1 MMYALTK
8 AVAGRTVEVKL
19 FKTKKKAMEGLKDAV
34 VEFFSELG
42 VTVEISGELSEDSF
56 RPNSSN
62 CYQALK
68 RAVIEKKLPDVSFY
82 GTFPFIDDIGPDFF
96 EIGYETKDDWD
107 YTVVGDMP
115 ILAWTIVQC

>member
-1 MMYALTK
+1 MMYALSK

-42 VTVEISGELSEDSF
+42 VTVEISGTLSEDCF
-56 RPNSSN
+56 RPD
-62 CYQALK
+62 CYQAMK
-68 RAVIEKKLPDVSFY
+68 RAVTERKLPNVSLY
-82 GTFPFIDDIGPDFF
+82 GTIPFIDDISSDFF

-107 YTVVGDMP
+107 YTVIGDMP